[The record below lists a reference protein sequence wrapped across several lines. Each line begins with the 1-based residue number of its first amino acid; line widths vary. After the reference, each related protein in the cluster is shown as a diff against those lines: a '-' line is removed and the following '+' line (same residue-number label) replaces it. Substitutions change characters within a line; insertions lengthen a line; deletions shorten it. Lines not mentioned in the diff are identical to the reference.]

1 MSIWEEVKN
10 RVAIEEVI
18 GEYVHLTPVGQNY
31 RCLSPFRQ
39 ERTPSLI
46 VSPSKKIWHDFGTG
60 EGGDVFEF
68 VARMEN
74 ISRFEA
80 LKKLAQR
87 VGLNI
92 EQTVK
97 TKTSDTTEE
106 RSSATEI
113 DQFNQGLRL
122 LAWVAKLYH
131 HILLK
136 ILKNR
141 QHPVTA
147 YCLKRGLAE
156 TAILTFELGYAPKN
170 DFLLALA
177 KKHQLNLDLL
187 VAIGVLKLSTD
198 RQIYKDKFVDR
209 LMIPIKDQ
217 AGRVVGFTGRVLDYD
232 TTDRPKYLNS
242 PQSQWFNK
250 SQIWFGWDLARK
262 TIVQSRTAIL
272 VEGNLDVITA
282 HSFGL
287 TNTIASQGTSFT
299 ELQLNFLKN
308 YAQTLWL
315 AFDNDEAGQL
325 AGQKLFIQATRLGF
339 QTKKLVIPT
348 PYKDL
353 DEYLLAEFANNKSS
367 QILEKVS
374 VVDFLD
380 WKIDELTDQLSSTN
394 FSKQRQATLTILN
407 LLTYVDPLSLEQYLQ
422 KLSRLTGFNYQTLV
436 AEVTKLKTN
445 LNSPNQSL
453 NTYEP
458 EDSGTSELTR
468 QIVQTWQ
475 LLCSY
480 FLFAKEQNL
489 IDKKVLSSLFSLL
502 SKFID
507 HLSGY
512 SSLDDYFTAC
522 QTNLELVWEYKQSE
536 MTPAFIKQIAKG
548 LLFYLDQKISFLKLE
563 TNQLLAYSEIKKQ
576 LQTK

>member
-18 GEYVHLTPVGQNY
+18 SEYVQLTPVGQNY
-31 RCLSPFRQ
+31 GCLSPFRQ
-39 ERTPSLI
+39 ERTPSFI
-46 VSPSKKIWHDFGTG
+46 VSPSKKIWHDFGSG

-92 EQTVK
+92 DQTAK
-97 TKTSDTTEE
+97 TKTSDTTDEH
-106 RSSATEI
+106 SSATEI
-113 DQFNQGLRL
+113 DEFNQGLRL

-131 HILLK
+131 QILLK
-136 ILKNR
+136 ILRNR
-141 QHPVTA
+141 EHPVTA
-147 YCLKRGLAE
+147 YCLKRNLTE
-156 TAILTFELGYAPKN
+156 NIILTFQLGYAPKDN
-170 DFLLALA
+170 FLLSLA
-177 KKHQLNLDLL
+177 KKYRLNLDLL
-187 VAIGVLKLSTD
+187 AATGVLKLSTD
-198 RQIYKDKFVDR
+198 QQTYKDKFVDR
-209 LMIPIKDQ
+209 LIIPIKDQ

-262 TIVQSRTAIL
+262 TIVQSRIAIL

-325 AGQKLFIQATRLGF
+325 AGQKLFIQATKLGF
-339 QTKKLVIPT
+339 QTKKLVIPE

-353 DEYLLAEFANNKSS
+353 DEYLRTEFAVNQSS
-367 QILEKVS
+367 QVLDKVS
-374 VVDFLD
+374 AVDFLD
-380 WKIDELTDQLSSTN
+380 WKINQIADQLSSTN
-394 FSKQRQATLTILN
+394 FTKQRQATEEILD

-422 KLSRLTGFNYQTLV
+422 KLSRLTSFSYQTL
-436 AEVTKLKTN
+436 ASEVTKLKTN
-445 LNSPNQSL
+445 ANSKYQSL
-453 NTYEP
+453 NLNQP
-458 EDSGTSELTR
+458 EDSNTNDLAR
-468 QIVQTWQ
+468 QIIQTWQ

-480 FLFAKEQNL
+480 VLFVPDQDL
-489 IDKKVLSSLFSLL
+489 INRQVLNNLFSLL
-502 SKFID
+502 CKFVD
-507 HLSGY
+507 PLSEY
-512 SSLDDYFTAC
+512 SSLDDYLTTNQA
-522 QTNLELVWEYKQSE
+522 NLELVWEYKQTE
-536 MTPAFIKQIAKG
+536 LNPEFIKKIIKS
-548 LLFYLDQKISFLKLE
+548 LLFYLDQKISFLKLD
-563 TNQLLAYSEIKKQ
+563 TNQLVAYSEIKKQ
-576 LQTK
+576 LQSN

>member
-10 RVAIEEVI
+10 RIAIEEVI
-18 GEYVHLTPVGQNY
+18 GEYVQLTPVGQNY

-46 VSPSKKIWHDFGTG
+46 VSPSKKIWHDFGSG

-87 VGLNI
+87 VGLHI
-92 EQTVK
+92 DQTTK
-97 TKTSDTTEE
+97 TKQSTAIENSFPSKLDEF
-106 RSSATEI
+106 S
-113 DQFNQGLRL
+113 QGLQL
-122 LAWVAKLYH
+122 LAWVARLYH
-131 HILLK
+131 QILLK

-156 TAILTFELGYAPKN
+156 TAILNFQIGYAPKDN
-170 DFLLALA
+170 FLLALA

-187 VAIGVLKLSTD
+187 VAIGVLKLSSDQQT
-198 RQIYKDKFVDR
+198 YKDKFVDR

-232 TTDRPKYLNS
+232 TADRPKYLNS
-242 PQSQWFNK
+242 PQTQWFNK

-262 TIVQSRTAIL
+262 AIVQNRTAIL

-299 ELQLNFLKN
+299 ELQLKFLKN

-315 AFDNDEAGQL
+315 AFDNDDAGQI
-325 AGQKLFIQATRLGF
+325 AGQKLFIQATKFGF
-339 QTKKLVIPT
+339 QTKKLIIPK

-353 DEYLLAEFANNKSS
+353 DEYLRAELGQAISN
-367 QILEKVS
+367 QILLDKLS
-374 VVDFLD
+374 VIDFLD
-380 WKIDELTDQLSSTN
+380 WKIEQMSDQLTN
-394 FSKQRQATLTILN
+394 TDLSRQRQATWEILE
-407 LLTYVDPLSLEQYLQ
+407 LLAYTDPLSGEQYIR
-422 KLSRLTGFNYQTLV
+422 KLSQLTNFSQSTLL
-436 AEVTKLKTN
+436 AEVNNLKN
-445 LNSPNQSL
+445 NFDLKPQSL
-453 NTYEP
+453 RAEEP
-458 EDSGTSELTR
+458 ENLGAKNIVK
-468 QIVQTWQ
+468 QILQAWQ
-475 LLCSY
+475 MLCSY
-480 FLFAKEQNL
+480 FLYAKNQTL
-489 IDKKVLSSLFSLL
+489 IDQQFLTSLFFLL
-502 SKFID
+502 HKFVD
-507 HLSGY
+507 ALS
-512 SSLDDYFTAC
+512 DYPTLEAYL
-522 QTNLELVWEYKQSE
+522 QANQANLELIWEYKHQE
-536 MTPAFIKQIAKG
+536 ITTDLIVQITKS
-548 LLFYLDQKISFLKLE
+548 LLFYLDQKIGLLKLNTDE
-563 TNQLLAYSEIKKQ
+563 LLMYSEIKKR
-576 LQTK
+576 LQNQ

>member
-39 ERTPSLI
+39 ERTPSFI

-87 VGLNI
+87 VGVNI
-92 EQTVK
+92 DQTNKKQKIDQV
-97 TKTSDTTEE
+97 SNSQ
-106 RSSATEI
+106 SSTEI
-113 DQFNQGLRL
+113 SEFHKGLQL
-122 LAWVAKLYH
+122 LEWVAKLYQQ
-131 HILLK
+131 ILLR

-141 QHPVTA
+141 NHPVTE
-147 YCLKRGLAE
+147 YCLKRGLTE
-156 TAILTFELGYAPKN
+156 PIILTFQLGYAPKDN
-170 DFLLALA
+170 FLLNLA
-177 KKHQLNLDLL
+177 SKHKLNLDLL
-187 VAIGVLKLSTD
+187 VAIGILKYDPHKQT
-198 RQIYKDKFVDR
+198 YKDKFVDR
-209 LMIPIKDQ
+209 LIIPIKDQ

-232 TTDRPKYLNS
+232 TADRPKYLNS

-262 TIVQSRTAIL
+262 TIVQTHTAIL
-272 VEGNLDVITA
+272 VEGNMDVITA

-287 TNTIASQGTSFT
+287 VNTIASQGTSFT
-299 ELQLNFLKN
+299 DVQLKFLKN

-325 AGQKLFIQATRLGF
+325 AGQKLFIQATKLGF
-339 QTKKLVIPT
+339 QTKKLVIPE

-353 DEYLLAEFANNKSS
+353 DEYLRAEFTAKQFS
-367 QILEKVS
+367 QVLEKMS

-380 WKIDELTDQLSSTN
+380 WKIDQITDQLSSTN
-394 FSKQRQATLTILN
+394 FTKQRQATREILD

-480 FLFAKEQNL
+480 FLFAKEKNL

-536 MTPAFIKQIAKG
+536 MTPEFIKQIAKS